1 MILNLTRCQR
11 ATCVNMP
18 GTHTVMR
25 CGIENGLSMV
35 VLGLIRRYRECKQCH
50 HNYVTHERLA
60 IYAGKSRGF
69 VEDCPAA
76 CG

>member
-1 MILNLTRCQR
+1 MNCPKCGC
-11 ATCVNMP
+11 CVSRVNDTKQVP
-18 GTHTVMR
+18 
-25 CGIENGLSMV
+25 EE
-35 VLGLIRRYRECKQCH
+35 GLIRRYRECKQCH
-50 HNYVTHERLA
+50 HHYVTHERLA